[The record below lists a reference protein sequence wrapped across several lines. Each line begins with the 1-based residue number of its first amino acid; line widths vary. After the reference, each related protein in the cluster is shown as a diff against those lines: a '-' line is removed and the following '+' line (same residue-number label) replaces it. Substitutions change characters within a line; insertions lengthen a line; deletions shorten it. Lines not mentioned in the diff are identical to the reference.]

1 LLTEPSFSS
10 GLVGNPLISNQSIS
24 QARTT
29 ELARSVEELRALG
42 AVSQAVGST
51 LDLPVVLDT
60 IVAKAT
66 QISGTEAGAI
76 YVLDERQREFQLRA
90 TYGMS
95 EELIAAVRN
104 MHAEISEAVGLLT
117 ETHKPSQQADLRDL
131 PSTPANDTIQGL
143 RLRSDH
149 LNSVGQY
156 LQNVCFAV
164 LVLNSYVVRSS
175 LPLPSWNS
183 PGRIAAAVR
192 TQVFVILVQISR
204 TRMVTSPAEPLAQ
217 RAFHPTARSG
227 LPRLAP
233 LRSRLAP
240 APQSCPG
247 EKHRDR
253 NAGTLRLIAIT

>member
-66 QISGTEAGAI
+66 QICGTEAGAI
-76 YVLDERQREFQLRA
+76 YALDERQREFQLRA

-192 TQVFVILVQISR
+192 TQVFVILVAQGWSHPRQSR
-204 TRMVTSPAEPLAQ
+204 WRNVPSTQLRDLASLALRRCGVDSRLLLNLVQ
-217 RAFHPTARSG
+217 ARST
-227 LPRLAP
+227 
-233 LRSRLAP
+233 
-240 APQSCPG
+240 
-247 EKHRDR
+247 
-253 NAGTLRLIAIT
+253 GTAMRERYA